1 MIRQILN
8 RKAGWVIGIAVAL
21 GLFVVLNAGLSGV
34 TGVRIDLTQDRLY
47 TLSDGTRRILDRVAE
62 PVTLEFYV
70 SQRLV
75 KEVAIYGNYAGRV
88 RDVLNEFAAVSGGS
102 VTVAELDPEPF
113 SETEDAAVAAG
124 VTGVP
129 LDAGGERVYF
139 GLAARSGGKTGVIG
153 FFQPERE
160 SFLEYDLARML
171 EGLINPKKP
180 VIGVVT
186 SLPMFGQ
193 FAPQAGQP
201 KRWHIVDL
209 IEESFEIRNIFD
221 VQTDLT
227 DEIDV
232 LFLVHP
238 TLSDEDLYTIDQY
251 LMRKGRALIMTD
263 PYSELAQGSL
273 MAGRPIAPV
282 ASNVNKLMAKWG
294 VSMAEKSVAGDM
306 NFARIVNAGSEREMK
321 PAPYLLWLT
330 VKDSG
335 VDTTDAVTRD
345 INAVNIG
352 SGGVIEVAENAA
364 LTVEPLLTTTT
375 DSQAFDV
382 GLIDPKIPNVLDFV
396 EKFKAEGKK
405 LILSARVTGVA
416 KSAFPEGR
424 PKPKAL
430 EKVEPKGAEGKEV
443 PAAAKKTEEKV
454 EEKPSAEPE
463 KKLTPHIAKSQA
475 PINVILVTD
484 TDMLQERFWVRLQD
498 FFGKRTAVPF
508 ANNGALVVNA
518 LENLAGSG
526 DLITLRSRGTAQ
538 RPFTRVEALRIDA
551 DRKFRAR
558 EQVLVKRLQEVQT
571 KFESAQ
577 SKAGGNTKEGEA
589 VLNADQQQAIDGEM
603 AALRDDLIGIRKE
616 LRGVQLELR
625 KDIESLDTTLR
636 FLNIGLVPILV
647 GLFAIVLGIVRTQRR
662 KVAVQM

>member
-21 GLFVVLNAGLSGV
+21 GLFVALNAGLSGV

-47 TLSDGTRRILDRVAE
+47 TLSDGTRRILDRVNE

-129 LDAGGERVYF
+129 LDSGGERVYF

-180 VIGVVT
+180 IIGVVT

-193 FAPQAGQP
+193 FAPQPGQP
-201 KRWHIVDL
+201 KRWHIVDA

-221 VQTDLT
+221 IQADLT

-238 TLSDEDLYTIDQY
+238 TLNDEDLYTIDQY

-263 PYSELAQGSL
+263 PYSELAQGAL
-273 MAGRPIAPV
+273 LAGRPLAPV
-282 ASNVNKLMAKWG
+282 ASNVNKLMTKWG

-375 DSQAFDV
+375 ESQAFDV
-382 GLIDPKIPNVLDFV
+382 GLINPRVPNVLDFIQ
-396 EKFKAEGKK
+396 EFKAEGKK

-416 KSAFPEGR
+416 ESAFPEGR
-424 PKPKAL
+424 PKPKAP
-430 EKVEPKGAEGKEV
+430 EKVEPKGAEGKEES
-443 PAAAKKTEEKV
+443 AAD
-454 EEKPSAEPE
+454 EKPSAEPE
-463 KKLTPHIAKSQA
+463 QKLPPHIAKSQV
-475 PINVILVTD
+475 PINVILITD
-484 TDMLQERFWVRLQD
+484 SDMLQERFWVRVQD
-498 FFGKRTAVPF
+498 FFGKRAAVPF
-508 ANNGALVVNA
+508 ANNGDLVVNA

-526 DLITLRSRGTAQ
+526 DLITLRSRGTVQ
-538 RPFTRVEALRIDA
+538 RPFTRVEALRIEA

-558 EQVLVKRLQEVQT
+558 EQVLVKRLQEVQA
-571 KFESAQ
+571 KFEAAQ
-577 SKAGGNTKEGEA
+577 NKADGNTKEGEA
-589 VLNADQQQAIDGEM
+589 VLNADQQKAIDGEM

-625 KDIESLDTTLR
+625 KDIEALDTTLR

-647 GLFAIVLGIVRTQRR
+647 GLFAIVLGIIRTQRR
-662 KVAVQM
+662 KAVVQM

>member
-21 GLFVVLNAGLSGV
+21 GFFVALNAGLSGV

-47 TLSDGTRRILDRVAE
+47 TLSDGTRRILDRVNE

-129 LDAGGERVYF
+129 LDSGGERVYF
-139 GLAARSGGKTGVIG
+139 GLAAQSGGKTGVIG

-186 SLPMFGQ
+186 GLPMFGQ
-193 FAPQAGQP
+193 FAPQPGQP
-201 KRWHIVDL
+201 KRWHIVDA

-221 VQTDLT
+221 IQADLT

-238 TLSDEDLYTIDQY
+238 TLNEEDLYTIDQY

-263 PYSELAQGSL
+263 PYSELAQGAL
-273 MAGRPIAPV
+273 MAGRPLAPG
-282 ASNVNKLMAKWG
+282 ASNVNKLMARWG

-306 NFARIVNAGSEREMK
+306 NFARIVNAGSDREMK

-330 VKDSG
+330 VKDG
-335 VDTTDAVTRD
+335 GIDTSDAVTRD

-352 SGGVIEVAENAA
+352 SGGIIEVAENAA

-375 DSQAFDV
+375 ESQAFDV
-382 GLIDPKIPNVLDFV
+382 GLINPRVPNVLDFV

-416 KSAFPEGR
+416 DSAFPEGR
-424 PKPKAL
+424 PKPKAP
-430 EKVEPKGAEGKEV
+430 EKIEPKGAEGKEEPV
-443 PAAAKKTEEKV
+443 AA
-454 EEKPSAEPE
+454 EKPSAEPE
-463 KKLTPHIAKSQA
+463 KKLPLHIAKSQV
-475 PINVILVTD
+475 PINVILITD
-484 TDMLQERFWVRLQD
+484 SDMLQERFWVRVQD
-498 FFGKRTAVPF
+498 FFGQRAAVPF
-508 ANNGALVVNA
+508 ANNGDLVVNA

-526 DLITLRSRGTAQ
+526 DLITLRSRGTVQ
-538 RPFTRVEALRIDA
+538 RPFTRVEALRIEA

-558 EQVLVKRLQEVQT
+558 EQVLVKRLQDVQT
-571 KFESAQ
+571 KFEAAQ
-577 SKAGGNTKEGEA
+577 NKADGNTKEGEA
-589 VLNADQQQAIDGEM
+589 VLNADQQKAIDGEM

-662 KVAVQM
+662 KAAVQM